1 MKKLFCLTAL
11 LGMAYSVWADNKEVL
26 VGKCTYGQG
35 DIAGDKRGKITPGDP
50 FVYFVKINDD
60 FFAISGIA
68 HKEDFIREKTQP
80 LREDLP
86 LLKIFQ
92 AGSGGNRTNEEIL
105 QFIEVGTMYWIQP
118 HSKSY
123 DYGTVPIPLYPQE
136 DEVTESAQF
145 NDELLILTGIHPF
158 TDNVYPACSYWKH

>member
-1 MKKLFCLTAL
+1 MKRLFCLTAL

-26 VGKCTYGQG
+26 VGKCTYGYSY
-35 DIAGDKRGKITPGDP
+35 IAGDKKGRITPGDP

-92 AGSGGNRTNEEIL
+92 AGSVGNRTDEEVSQL
-105 QFIEVGTMYWIQP
+105 LPAGSMYWIQP
-118 HSKSY
+118 HNRR
-123 DYGTVPIPLYPQE
+123 YGHVPIPLYPQA
-136 DEVTESAQF
+136 DEVIETARAGGG
-145 NDELLILTGIHPF
+145 DAILILFGRHPLTGKS
-158 TDNVYPACSYWKH
+158 YPACSYWKH